1 MNRSDY
7 RNITNSFRDVQLISL
22 HHWAMASEIQPQ
34 DHGGPY
40 VITQL
45 GFDPEDLTFT
55 PDEFVLGRSG
65 MWLSLS
71 YFFQMSV
78 PARRAEFVFGTS
90 AEVMS
95 LMSLLPSAVRILR
108 PDTEIESP
116 KSDDLV
122 DEMRQALEAGEKTWL
137 T

>member
-1 MNRSDY
+1 MKLSDY

-45 GFDPEDLTFT
+45 GFDPEDQTFT

-71 YFFQMSV
+71 YFFQMPVPRAPGRICLRHFRRSDDADEFV
-78 PARRAEFVFGTS
+78 AFNCPHSPARHENRA
-90 AEVMS
+90 A
-95 LMSLLPSAVRILR
+95 
-108 PDTEIESP
+108 
-116 KSDDLV
+116 
-122 DEMRQALEAGEKTWL
+122 QAR
-137 T
+137 